1 VEDLMAAMEQ
11 DDDVQVQAVPI
22 NYKRTFHPKGTVY
35 GFHAKQ
41 LFAAIAEQRG
51 GSSPDDGEGDSSSPP
66 TCNLGDP
73 GEFGQL

>member
-35 GFHAKQ
+35 GFHA
-41 LFAAIAEQRG
+41 EQRG